1 MTESIRTSPT
11 EATWFGQP
19 RGLTILFLT
28 QMWEIFS
35 YYGMRTLLIYY
46 MTKQLLFGQQHASL
60 VYGTYVAMAYFTPI
74 LGGIVSDRWLGKRRA
89 VIIGGSIMAI
99 GHGLMAFDAWLYV
112 ALATIALGNGLFT
125 PSLPSQITDLYKK
138 DDPRGGRAFNIYYV
152 GINLGG
158 LLAPL
163 VCGTLGE
170 LYGWH
175 YGFAA
180 AGVGMVVGLLIY
192 TLGGRYL
199 PASQPVVR
207 TDPVQRANLRDY
219 KPTLLLLLAVGLA
232 VTVFRASY
240 EQLGNTVALWI
251 DSGVDRAAAGMVIPM
266 TWFQSL
272 NPLFVFLLTPMLLA
286 VWRRRGEAGKEPAS
300 MRKMAIGAL
309 IIALA
314 YVLLAVL
321 TSTAGAASV
330 AWWWLLVFFGLFTL
344 GELYILPTGLGL
356 FARLA
361 PPGHTATTVAAWFLA
376 IFSGSLAAG
385 ATGTL
390 WSELS
395 HAAFFVCLAGL
406 ALLAG
411 VLLFLL
417 EPLAARIEAQR
428 AGSRSD

>member
-1 MTESIRTSPT
+1 
-11 EATWFGQP
+11 
-19 RGLTILFLT
+19 
-28 QMWEIFS
+28 
-35 YYGMRTLLIYY
+35 
-46 MTKQLLFGQQHASL
+46 
-60 VYGTYVAMAYFTPI
+60 
-74 LGGIVSDRWLGKRRA
+74 
-89 VIIGGSIMAI
+89 
-99 GHGLMAFDAWLYV
+99 
-112 ALATIALGNGLFT
+112 
-125 PSLPSQITDLYKK
+125 
-138 DDPRGGRAFNIYYV
+138 
-152 GINLGG
+152 
-158 LLAPL
+158 
-163 VCGTLGE
+163 
-170 LYGWH
+170 
-175 YGFAA
+175 
-180 AGVGMVVGLLIY
+180 
-192 TLGGRYL
+192 
-199 PASQPVVR
+199 
-207 TDPVQRANLRDY
+207 
-219 KPTLLLLLAVGLA
+219 
-232 VTVFRASY
+232 
-240 EQLGNTVALWI
+240 
-251 DSGVDRAAAGMVIPM
+251 
-266 TWFQSL
+266 
-272 NPLFVFLLTPMLLA
+272 
-286 VWRRRGEAGKEPAS
+286 
-300 MRKMAIGAL
+300 MAIGAL

-385 ATGTL
+385 AAGTL